1 MTDKLKNFKEVYGIS
16 DSLLE
21 AANKVGSKIE
31 LEEAMS
37 LDKVDKASLKKCT
50 KEDIEITENRFGSLI
65 RNSKLRKQRVEDDPH
80 IASGVKPNGKAFE
93 KEFKNKYYADK
104 WAFSDASTN
113 HKFEIKKKTI
123 KEDVEITEISKDKL
137 KEYI

>member
-50 KEDIEITENRFGSLI
+50 KED
-65 RNSKLRKQRVEDDPH
+65 VEPLEE
-80 IASGVKPNGKAFE
+80 V
-93 KEFKNKYYADK
+93 
-104 WAFSDASTN
+104 
-113 HKFEIKKKTI
+113 
-123 KEDVEITEISKDKL
+123 SKDKL
-137 KEYI
+137 KSYLDQGGKTEGGITLAINKLRKLNKAKEFINDKGYIDARSAPKIAASGKKTTPKRKPLPFRVWD